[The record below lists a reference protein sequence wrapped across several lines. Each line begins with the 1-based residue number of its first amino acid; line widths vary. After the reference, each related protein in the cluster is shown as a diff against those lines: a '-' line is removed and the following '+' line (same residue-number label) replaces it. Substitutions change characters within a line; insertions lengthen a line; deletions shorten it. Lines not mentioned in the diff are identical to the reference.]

1 MKNPATFAEKL
12 QTCPKWAL
20 YLLLITVTSLPL
32 WVPLNV
38 PNKPKQDAMDF
49 YEAIWKIPEGKTVLI
64 ASDWTKSTRGES
76 EGSFSALVRIL
87 MRRNLKF
94 AVYST
99 GDPQAPEVA
108 RNVVAKVNR
117 ERRAAGE
124 REYKRFEDWLSL
136 PFFAN
141 SEGTTGGIG
150 NNIRAILGNAKDAA
164 EGQAPASVLN
174 SPVLKDVQKVQD
186 LGLLVNVTA
195 SKTADIIVERLYGK
209 VPLAFMVTGV
219 MVPETSNYYA
229 SGQIKG
235 LVGGLKGVYDLEQ
248 LMQYGIN
255 WQGPDG
261 KTMVKSDRNGEV
273 PGFAVDKKFLIG
285 NGTMYYPALHGAVTL
300 LILAVVVGNIG
311 MFLGR
316 KGGK

>member
-1 MKNPATFAEKL
+1 MKNPATLAEKL
-12 QTCPKWAL
+12 QTCPKWVL
-20 YLLLITVTSLPL
+20 YLLLISVTTIPL

-38 PNKPKQDAMDF
+38 PNKPKQEAMDF
-49 YEAIWKIPEGKTVLI
+49 YEALWKVPEGKTVLI

-87 MRRNLKF
+87 MRRNIKF

-108 RNVVAKVNR
+108 RKVVAKVNK
-117 ERRAAGE
+117 ERRDAGE
-124 REYKRFEDWLSL
+124 REYKRYDDWISL
-136 PFFAN
+136 PFYAN

-150 NNIRAILGNAKDAA
+150 NNIRAIFGNAKDAA
-164 EGQAPASVLN
+164 EGQPPANVLD
-174 SPVLKDVQKVQD
+174 SPVFKDVKDVKD
-186 LGLLVNVTA
+186 IGLLINVTA
-195 SKTADIIVERLYGK
+195 SKTADIIVERLFGK

-219 MVPETSNYYA
+219 MVPETANYYA
-229 SGQIKG
+229 SGQIAG

-255 WQGPDG
+255 WAPEGG
-261 KTMVKSDRNGEV
+261 KVIVPSDRNGKV
-273 PGFAVDKKFLIG
+273 PGFAVDKKYLIG
-285 NGTMYYPALHGAVTL
+285 NGTMYYPALHGAISL
-300 LILAVVVGNIG
+300 LILAVVVGNVG
-311 MFLGR
+311 MFLAR